1 MTVLTPSQRRCVH
14 DENGRVDPIKAEQT
28 PVPRGSAKR
37 RKASVSVESP
47 TAKKSRLS
55 FSTQSDFV
63 SAGQGAPTMPHPMGN
78 GFQQSMPPAQ
88 QYQQRP
94 PYPEQTMQQPWQQSN
109 YMYPDPMD
117 SDTVAINN
125 GPYHQQ
131 QDTHMPYSQSSLE
144 QLANDVLDS
153 RYVNNDED
161 GGYTVPQHNTQTGAV
176 QPISYPLQPAPMLSQ
191 PNHSSDSAV
200 SMFDGQ
206 HLVGGPVQASKP
218 TPEAAPKTQ
227 INHALVDDTLSHSQ
241 STAQTSWANGQPHQ
255 EPAMQHVMNAISSPF
270 KNGIPRADVPETIR
284 SETSGTHSEPDS
296 GSAALS
302 DGLVVLQT
310 PTVDSAVRS
319 TPVAT
324 GKSPLAIKA
333 GLNNFPLYEPPPSVS
348 IRRSS
353 KASQATERPSMF
365 ETPQQNVRRRSLSKT
380 PVATEPIEPP
390 KTPGSAKKRKQ
401 HGNSVAADTKKV
413 EVSPIKH
420 NPGKSAVELQDDES
434 LKLAKELQDQEWG
447 LRRRSK
453 EAL

>member
-1 MTVLTPSQRRCVH
+1 MH
-14 DENGRVDPIKAEQT
+14 DENGRVDPVKAEQT

-55 FSTQSDFV
+55 FSAQSDFV

-94 PYPEQTMQQPWQQSN
+94 PYPEQPIQQPWQQSN

-117 SDTVAINN
+117 ADTVAINN

-191 PNHSSDSAV
+191 PHHSSDSAV
-200 SMFDGQ
+200 SMLDGQ
-206 HLVGGPVQASKP
+206 HLMGGPVQAFKP
-218 TPEAAPKTQ
+218 TPEGPQKPQT
-227 INHALVDDTLSHSQ
+227 NHPFVDDILSHSQ
-241 STAQTSWANGQPHQ
+241 STAQPSWANGQPHQ
-255 EPAMQHVMNAISSPF
+255 EPAMQHVMNAISSPS
-270 KNGIPRADVPETIR
+270 KNGVAKADVPENIQ
-284 SETSGTHSEPDS
+284 SGTSGTQSEPNS
-296 GSAALS
+296 GSATLS
-302 DGLVVLQT
+302 DGPVVLQT
-310 PTVDSAVRS
+310 PTIDSTIRS

-324 GKSPLAIKA
+324 STSPSAIKA

-348 IRRSS
+348 VRRSS
-353 KASQATERPSMF
+353 KASQAAERPSIF
-365 ETPQQNVRRRSLSKT
+365 ETPQQNGRRRSLSKT
-380 PVATEPIEPP
+380 PVAVEPIEPQ

-401 HGNSVAADTKKV
+401 HGNSVAFDTNKV
-413 EVSPIKH
+413 EISEH
-420 NPGKSAVELQDDES
+420 NTEKSAAELQNDES
-434 LKLAKELQDQEWG
+434 FKLAKELQDQDWG